1 MAAVV
6 ADDLVDLDD
15 DVLGDAGLY
24 GSAIDHLGEV
34 DALLVWPNNQTRHG
48 QLPHQES
55 ANCHIKNRP
64 TATSRI
70 GQLPHLLLKKWLN
83 LKFNL
88 YLCTKIVKNMEY
100 KKRIADQILADKL
113 EASGAVLIEGP
124 KFCGKTTLAKQQAGS
139 VLSMADP
146 DKLSQNLALAKT
158 NITKLL
164 VGDTPRLID
173 EWQIAPQFWDAV
185 RNEVDRREDDG
196 QFILTGSAVPPKPK
210 KDKEGNVIQE
220 EQIHH
225 TGTGRISRLKL
236 RTMTLWESE
245 DSTGMVSLGELFK
258 NPESVDG
265 ESHIDLDRLAYLTCR
280 GGWPKAVLKKSDKAA
295 LAQAF
300 DYFDSV
306 VNSDIK
312 RVDDVD
318 RDEELAKRIMRSYAR
333 NQASQATAG
342 TILADIKNNGDEQ
355 MSENTVY
362 SYIKALREIFVI
374 EDSIA
379 WNPNLRSKTAI
390 RTSDTRYFID
400 PSIAT
405 AALGL
410 GPNDLINDLNTFGL
424 IFETLAVR
432 DLRVYAE
439 SLDGKVYHY
448 RDKNNLECDAVV
460 HLRNG
465 SYGLIEVKLGGYEL
479 IKEGAESLKA
489 LSDKIDTTKMKKP
502 SFLMVL
508 TGVGD
513 YAYKRPEDGVLVV
526 PIGCLKE

>member
-1 MAAVV
+1 
-6 ADDLVDLDD
+6 
-15 DVLGDAGLY
+15 
-24 GSAIDHLGEV
+24 
-34 DALLVWPNNQTRHG
+34 
-48 QLPHQES
+48 
-55 ANCHIKNRP
+55 
-64 TATSRI
+64 
-70 GQLPHLLLKKWLN
+70 
-83 LKFNL
+83 
-88 YLCTKIVKNMEY
+88 MEY
-100 KKRIADQILADKL
+100 KKRIADQVLADKL
-113 EASGAVLIEGP
+113 EAAGAVLVEGP
-124 KFCGKTTLAKQQAGS
+124 KYCGKTTLSKQQAKS

-146 DKLSQNLALAKT
+146 DTLAQNLALART
-158 NITKLL
+158 NISRLL

-210 KDKEGNVIQE
+210 KDEEGNVIEE

-225 TGTGRISRLKL
+225 TGTGRMARLRL

-245 DSTGMVSLGELFK
+245 DSTGTVSLGDLFD
-258 NPESVDG
+258 NAEAVDG

-280 GGWPKAVLKKSDKAA
+280 GGWPKAMLKKSEKAA

-300 DYFDSV
+300 NYYDSV
-306 VNSDIK
+306 VSNDIK

-318 RDEELAKRIMRSYAR
+318 RDEELTKRIMRSYAR

-342 TILADIKNNGDEQ
+342 TILADIKNNGDDQ

-362 SYIKALREIFVI
+362 SYVKALKEIFVI
-374 EDSIA
+374 EDSTA

-410 GPNDLINDLNTFGL
+410 GPKDLINDMNTFGL
-424 IFETLAVR
+424 FFETLAVR

-439 SLDGKVYHY
+439 ALDGKLYHY

-465 SYGLIEVKLGGYEL
+465 SYGLIEIKIGGSAL
-479 IKEGAESLKA
+479 ISDGAESLKA
-489 LSDKIDTTKMKKP
+489 LADKIDTERMKKP

-508 TGVGD
+508 TGIGQ

-526 PIGCLKE
+526 PIGCLKD

>member
-1 MAAVV
+1 
-6 ADDLVDLDD
+6 
-15 DVLGDAGLY
+15 
-24 GSAIDHLGEV
+24 
-34 DALLVWPNNQTRHG
+34 
-48 QLPHQES
+48 
-55 ANCHIKNRP
+55 
-64 TATSRI
+64 
-70 GQLPHLLLKKWLN
+70 
-83 LKFNL
+83 
-88 YLCTKIVKNMEY
+88 MEY
-100 KKRIADQILADKL
+100 KKRIADQMLADQL
-113 EASGAVLIEGP
+113 EASGAVLVEGP
-124 KFCGKTTLAKQQAGS
+124 KYCGKTTLAKQQAGS

-146 DKLSQNLALAKT
+146 DTLNQNLALAKT
-158 NITKLL
+158 NISRLL
-164 VGDTPRLID
+164 AGATPRLID

-185 RNEVDRREDDG
+185 RNEVDNRQEDG

-210 KDKEGNVIQE
+210 KDEKGNIIEE

-225 TGTGRISRLKL
+225 TGTGRMARLKL

-245 DSTGMVSLGELFK
+245 DSTGTVSLGRLFE
-258 NPESVDG
+258 NPEEVDG
-265 ESHIDLDRLAYLTCR
+265 ESHINLDRLAYLTCR
-280 GGWPKAVLKKSDKAA
+280 GGWPKAVLKKSEKAA

-300 DYFDSV
+300 NYYDSV
-306 VNSDIK
+306 VSNDIK
-312 RVDDVD
+312 RVDDVE

-333 NQASQATAG
+333 NQATQATAG
-342 TILADIKNNGDEQ
+342 TILADIKTNGDDQ

-362 SYIKALREIFVI
+362 SYLKALREIFVI

-410 GPNDLINDLNTFGL
+410 GPKDLINDMETFGL

-439 SLDGKVYHY
+439 SLGGKVYHY

-465 SYGLIEVKLGGYEL
+465 SYGLIEIKIGGANL
-479 IKEGAESLKA
+479 IKDGAESLKT

-508 TGVGD
+508 TGIGD
-513 YAYKRPEDGVLVV
+513 YAYKRPEDGVIVV
-526 PIGCLKE
+526 PIGCLRD

>member
-1 MAAVV
+1 M
-6 ADDLVDLDD
+6 
-15 DVLGDAGLY
+15 
-24 GSAIDHLGEV
+24 
-34 DALLVWPNNQTRHG
+34 
-48 QLPHQES
+48 
-55 ANCHIKNRP
+55 K
-64 TATSRI
+64 
-70 GQLPHLLLKKWLN
+70 
-83 LKFNL
+83 
-88 YLCTKIVKNMEY
+88 EY
-100 KKRIADQILADKL
+100 KKRIADQMLADQL
-113 EASGAVLIEGP
+113 EASGAVLVEGP
-124 KFCGKTTLAKQQAGS
+124 KYCGKTTLAKQQAGS
-139 VLSMADP
+139 ILSMADP
-146 DKLSQNLALAKT
+146 DTLSQNLALART
-158 NITKLL
+158 NISRLL
-164 VGDTPRLID
+164 AGATPRLID

-185 RNEVDRREDDG
+185 RNEVDKRDDDG

-210 KDKEGNVIQE
+210 KDADGNVIEE

-225 TGTGRISRLKL
+225 SGTGRISRLKL

-245 DSTGMVSLGELFK
+245 DSTGMVSLGKLF
-258 NPESVDG
+258 EDSDSIDG
-265 ESHIDLDRLAYLTCR
+265 ESHIELEQLAYLTCR
-280 GGWPKAVLKKSDKAA
+280 GGWPKAVLKKSEKAA

-300 DYFDSV
+300 NYYDSV
-306 VNSDIK
+306 VSSDIK
-312 RVDDVD
+312 RVDDVE
-318 RDEELAKRIMRSYAR
+318 RDEELARRIMRSYAR

-342 TILADIKNNGDEQ
+342 TILVDIKANGDEQ

-362 SYIKALREIFVI
+362 SYVKALKEIFVI
-374 EDSIA
+374 EDSVA

-410 GPNDLINDLNTFGL
+410 GPKDLINDMETFGL

-465 SYGLIEVKLGGYEL
+465 SYGLIEIKIGGADL
-479 IKEGAESLKA
+479 VNDGATSLKS
-489 LSDKIDTTKMKKP
+489 LSDKIDTIKMKKP

-508 TGVGD
+508 TGIGD

-526 PIGCLKE
+526 PIGCLKD

>member
-1 MAAVV
+1 M
-6 ADDLVDLDD
+6 
-15 DVLGDAGLY
+15 
-24 GSAIDHLGEV
+24 
-34 DALLVWPNNQTRHG
+34 
-48 QLPHQES
+48 
-55 ANCHIKNRP
+55 K
-64 TATSRI
+64 
-70 GQLPHLLLKKWLN
+70 
-83 LKFNL
+83 
-88 YLCTKIVKNMEY
+88 Y

-113 EASGAVLIEGP
+113 ESSGAVLIEGP
-124 KFCGKTTLAKQQAGS
+124 KYCGKTTLAKQQAGS

-146 DKLSQNLALAKT
+146 DTLAQNLALART
-158 NITKLL
+158 NISRLL
-164 VGDTPRLID
+164 VGKTPRLID

-185 RNEVDRREDDG
+185 RNEVDNRDDDG
-196 QFILTGSAVPPKPK
+196 QFMLTGSAVPPKRQ
-210 KDKEGNVIQE
+210 KDENGNLIEE

-258 NPESVDG
+258 NSDYVDG
-265 ESHIDLDRLAYLTCR
+265 ESHIDLERLAYLTCR
-280 GGWPKAVLKKSDKAA
+280 GGWPKAVLRKSEKAA
-295 LAQAF
+295 LALAF

-306 VNSDIK
+306 VSTDIK
-312 RVDDVD
+312 RVDDVE
-318 RDEELAKRIMRSYAR
+318 RDEEMAKRIMRSYAR

-342 TILADIKNNGDEQ
+342 TILADIKNNGDELL
-355 MSENTVY
+355 SDSTVY
-362 SYIKALREIFVI
+362 SYIKALKEIFVI
-374 EDSIA
+374 EDSVA

-390 RTSDTRYFID
+390 RTSDTRYFTD

-439 SLDGKVYHY
+439 SLNGKVYHY

-465 SYGLIEVKLGGYEL
+465 SYGLIEIKIGGSEL
-479 IKEGAESLKA
+479 VNDGAESLKT

-508 TGVGD
+508 TGIGE

-526 PIGCLKE
+526 PIGCLKD

>member
-1 MAAVV
+1 
-6 ADDLVDLDD
+6 
-15 DVLGDAGLY
+15 
-24 GSAIDHLGEV
+24 
-34 DALLVWPNNQTRHG
+34 
-48 QLPHQES
+48 
-55 ANCHIKNRP
+55 
-64 TATSRI
+64 
-70 GQLPHLLLKKWLN
+70 
-83 LKFNL
+83 
-88 YLCTKIVKNMEY
+88 MEY

-113 EASGAVLIEGP
+113 ESAGAVLVEGP
-124 KFCGKTTLAKQQAGS
+124 KYCGKTTLSKQQAKS

-146 DKLSQNLALAKT
+146 DTLSQNLALART
-158 NITKLL
+158 NISRLL

-185 RNEVDRREDDG
+185 RNEADRREDDG

-210 KDKEGNVIQE
+210 KDEEGNEIE
-220 EQIHH
+220 EEKIHH
-225 TGTGRISRLKL
+225 TGTGRIARLKL

-245 DSTGMVSLGELFK
+245 DSTGMVSLGNLFE
-258 NPESVDG
+258 NPEKVDG

-280 GGWPKAVLKKSDKAA
+280 GGWPKAVLKKSEKAA

-300 DYFDSV
+300 NYYDSV
-306 VNSDIK
+306 VSNDIK

-318 RDEELAKRIMRSYAR
+318 RDEELTKRIMRSYAR

-342 TILADIKNNGDEQ
+342 TILADIKNNGDDQ

-362 SYIKALREIFVI
+362 SYVKALKEIFVI
-374 EDSIA
+374 EDSTA

-410 GPNDLINDLNTFGL
+410 GPKDLINDMNTFGL

-439 SLDGKVYHY
+439 ALDGKLYHY

-465 SYGLIEVKLGGYEL
+465 NYGLIEVKIGGSDL
-479 IKEGAESLKA
+479 INEGAESLKTLA
-489 LSDKIDTTKMKKP
+489 DKIDTTRMKKP

-508 TGVGD
+508 TGIGQ

-526 PIGCLKE
+526 PIGCLRP